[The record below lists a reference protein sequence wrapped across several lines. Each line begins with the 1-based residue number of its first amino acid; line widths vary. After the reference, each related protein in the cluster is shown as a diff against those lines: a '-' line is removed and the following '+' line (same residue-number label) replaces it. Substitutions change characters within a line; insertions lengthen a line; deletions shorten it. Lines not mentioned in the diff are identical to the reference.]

1 VPEQR
6 CAEEARS
13 PRDLS
18 EEDPVSERRPYRRIL
33 LKLSGEAFSDPAVQ
47 GGIDPDIVR
56 RVATEIAELRTSDGT
71 EIAIVVGGGNIFR
84 GNSPSASGMDRS
96 SADQM
101 GMLATT
107 INALALQDA
116 LEKAGVQTRV
126 QTAIEMRQFAEP
138 YIRRRALRHLEKG
151 RVVVFAAGLG
161 APYFT
166 TDTTAA
172 QRALE
177 IGADAILKGT
187 QVDGVYDKD
196 PNRNPDAVRY
206 ETIDFLAVLN
216 QGLKVMD
223 ATAISLCMDHDL
235 PIVVFE
241 LLRAGNIG
249 RVVRG
254 ETVGT
259 LVHGAAAR

>member
-1 VPEQR
+1 V
-6 CAEEARS
+6 AART
-13 PRDLS
+13 
-18 EEDPVSERRPYRRIL
+18 PYRRVL

-47 GGIDPDIVR
+47 GGIDPGIVR
-56 RVATEIAELRTSDGT
+56 RVADEVADLTSTAGT

-84 GNSPSASGMDRS
+84 GNSPAAAGMDRS

-126 QTAIEMRQFAEP
+126 QTAIEMQQLAEP

-177 IGADAILKGT
+177 IGAEAILKGT
-187 QVDGVYDKD
+187 QVDGVYDRD
-196 PNRNPDAVRY
+196 PNKDASAVRY
-206 ETIDFLAVLN
+206 DSIDFLSVLN

-241 LLRAGNIG
+241 LLKAGNIA

-254 ETVGT
+254 EDVGT
-259 LVHGAAAR
+259 LVHAAGRRG

>member
-1 VPEQR
+1 MIQR
-6 CAEEARS
+6 S
-13 PRDLS
+13 
-18 EEDPVSERRPYRRIL
+18 PYRRVL
-33 LKLSGEAFSDPAVQ
+33 LKLSGEAFSDPAVK
-47 GGIDPDIVR
+47 GGIDPTVVR
-56 RVATEIAELRTSDGT
+56 RIAEEVAELKESDGT
-71 EIAIVVGGGNIFR
+71 ELGIVVGGGNIFR
-84 GNSPSASGMDRS
+84 GNSPSAAGMDRS

-126 QTAIEMRQFAEP
+126 QTAISMQQFAEP
-138 YIRRRALRHLEKG
+138 YIRRRAMRHLEKG

-177 IGADAILKGT
+177 IGAEAILKGT
-187 QVDGVYDKD
+187 QVDGVYDRD
-196 PNRNPDAVRY
+196 PNTHSDAVRY
-206 ETIDFLAVLN
+206 DDIDFLSVLN
-216 QGLKVMD
+216 QGIKVMD
-223 ATAISLCMDHDL
+223 ATAISLCMDHAL

-241 LLRAGNIG
+241 LLRAGNIR

-254 ETVGT
+254 EDVGT
-259 LVHGAAAR
+259 LVHAGGAGSATA